1 MAGERVVLLG
11 QDGASTALL
20 YHALAKAFETYV
32 VLEEGPSTWAL
43 LRSRMR
49 RLGVMRV
56 FGQVLFQVFVAVP
69 LGALSKS
76 RRQAI
81 ISESGISGAPI
92 PENVI
97 SRVSTVNGTACWET
111 VRALSPEVVCING
124 TRILSAK
131 TIAALQR
138 PILNTHV
145 GMTPRYRGVHGAYWA
160 LVNNDHEHCGVTVHL
175 VDEGVDTGG
184 VLYQGTIE
192 PTANDNFTTY
202 PTLQM
207 ARGSALLVSAVHTA
221 LRGELKVIQGPAGD
235 KRWYH
240 PTLWQYLFYRI
251 TRGVK

>member
-11 QDGASTALL
+11 RDGASTALL
-20 YHALAKAFETYV
+20 YHALAKEFDTFV

-43 LRSRMR
+43 LRSRIR

-56 FGQVLFQVFVAVP
+56 FGQVLFQVIVAVP

-76 RRQAI
+76 RQRMI
-81 ISESGISGAPI
+81 IAEAGIAGTSI

-97 SRVSTVNGTACWET
+97 SRVATVNGTACWET
-111 VRALSPEVVCING
+111 VEALNPDVVAING

-131 TIAALQR
+131 TIAALER

-160 LVNNDHEHCGVTVHL
+160 LVNNDRAHCGVTVHL
-175 VDEGVDTGG
+175 VDEGIDTGG
-184 VLYQGTIE
+184 VLYQAPIAT
-192 PTANDNFTTY
+192 TASDNFTTY

-207 ARGSALLVSAVHTA
+207 VRGSALLVKAVHDA
-221 LRGELKVIQGPAGD
+221 VRGELKVVQGPAGD
-235 KRWYH
+235 TRWYH
-240 PTLWQYLFYRI
+240 PTLWEYLRFRI
-251 TRGVK
+251 GKGVK